1 MSEPE
6 GGRRRFVLGAL
17 GVGAFSI
24 AGGLSALVAGAAD
37 KPAGAPA
44 TPAPAAAKPPEIS
57 DEARALHALLVARW
71 GQGLDETQKQGLLEA
86 IENNV
91 ASGKAL
97 RAKPLYNGQE
107 PPTVFYVTPPAPR

>member
-24 AGGLSALVAGAAD
+24 AGGLSALVARAAD
-37 KPAGAPA
+37 KPAVPPPVAP
-44 TPAPAAAKPPEIS
+44 KPPEIS
-57 DEARALHALLVARW
+57 DEARALQQVLVARW
-71 GQGLDETQKQGLLEA
+71 GKGLDEAQKQGLLEA

-91 ASGKAL
+91 QNGKAL

>member
-1 MSEPE
+1 MSEPK

-17 GVGAFSI
+17 GMGAFTV

-37 KPAGAPA
+37 KPAPPA
-44 TPAPAAAKPPEIS
+44 SAPAAEKPPEIS
-57 DEARALHALLVARW
+57 EEARALHAVLIARW
-71 GQGLDETQKQGLLEA
+71 GKELDEAQKQGLLEA

-91 ASGKAL
+91 QNGKTL
-97 RAKPLYNGQE
+97 RGKSLMNGQE

>member
-17 GVGAFSI
+17 GAGAFTV
-24 AGGLSALVAGAAD
+24 AGGLSALVARAAD
-37 KPAGAPA
+37 KPAPA
-44 TPAPAAAKPPEIS
+44 APAPAADKPPEIS
-57 DEARALHALLVARW
+57 EEARALQAMLVARW
-71 GQGLDETQKQGLLEA
+71 GKDLDEAQKQGLLEA

-91 ASGKAL
+91 QNGKTL
-97 RAKPLYNGQE
+97 RGKSLMNGQE

>member
-17 GVGAFSI
+17 GVGAFTV
-24 AGGLSALVAGAAD
+24 AGGLNALVARAAD
-37 KPAGAPA
+37 PPAAPA
-44 TPAPAAAKPPEIS
+44 PAPAAEKPPEIS
-57 DEARALHALLVARW
+57 EEARGLHAMLLARW

-91 ASGKAL
+91 QNGKAL
-97 RAKPLYNGQE
+97 RAKPLMNGQE

>member
-17 GVGAFSI
+17 GIGAFTV
-24 AGGLSALVAGAAD
+24 AGGLNALVASAAD
-37 KPAGAPA
+37 KPA
-44 TPAPAAAKPPEIS
+44 PAPAPPEEKPPEIS
-57 DEARALHALLVARW
+57 EEARALHAVLVARW
-71 GQGLDETQKQGLLEA
+71 GKELDEAQKQGLLEA

-91 ASGKAL
+91 QNGKTL
-97 RAKPLYNGQE
+97 RGKSLMNGQE

>member
-17 GVGAFSI
+17 GIGAFTV
-24 AGGLSALVAGAAD
+24 AGGLNALVAGAA
-37 KPAGAPA
+37 AA
-44 TPAPAAAKPPEIS
+44 PAPAAEKPPEIS
-57 DEARALHALLVARW
+57 EEARALHAVLVARW
-71 GQGLDETQKQGLLEA
+71 GKELDEAQKQGLLEA

-91 ASGKAL
+91 QNGKTL
-97 RAKPLYNGQE
+97 RGKSLMNGQE